1 MHLRG
6 HERQYVAGTQIGG
19 QLHRT
24 DAASPRAVHIDL
36 DHRAHRM
43 PVDHHG
49 LAQIPELGVD
59 AHLTGDHRPH
69 PRHQNRAPLHRSA
82 LRICQILQ
90 RNAVDGDAAAHTVR
104 IGRPERWIAPRNVG
118 GTEGRK
124 HVEKC
129 HEKQSCSARWR
140 RTEVLTQS

>member
-6 HERQYVAGTQIGG
+6 HERQYVTRTQVGG
-19 QLHRT
+19 KLHRT
-24 DAASPRAVHIDL
+24 DTASTRTVHIDL
-36 DHRAHRM
+36 DHRTHRM

-49 LAQIPELGVD
+49 LAQIRELGVD
-59 AHLTGDHRPH
+59 AHLAGNHRTH
-69 PRHQNRAPLHRSA
+69 PSHQNRTPLHRSA
-82 LRICQILQ
+82 LRVRKILQ
-90 RNAVDGDAAAHTVR
+90 RNAVDGDAAADAMR
-104 IGRPERWIAPRNVG
+104 ICRPERWIAPRNIC

-129 HEKQSCSARWR
+129 HERKSHAARWR